1 MFFSPVTINLQIVK
15 INAID
20 HSAVFNMGTSQH
32 LDLFVSYK
40 RNQGIGEQNGD
51 FSPIFNPT
59 SSVLDSDISDSASVK
74 NSVI

>member
-1 MFFSPVTINLQIVK
+1 MTFAPATLNILGIK

-20 HSAVFNMGTSQH
+20 HGSVVNLGPTQH

-51 FSPIFNPT
+51 FCPILSST
-59 SSVLDSDISDSASVK
+59 SWVLDNDFVDSPSVK
-74 NSVI
+74 SSIL

>member
-1 MFFSPVTINLQIVK
+1 MKFTPTTLNIIGIK

-20 HSAVFNMGTSQH
+20 NGSVVNLGTSQH

-51 FSPIFNPT
+51 LCTSILT
-59 SSVLDSDISDSASVK
+59 SSQVMDADFIDSSTVK
-74 NSVI
+74 SSII